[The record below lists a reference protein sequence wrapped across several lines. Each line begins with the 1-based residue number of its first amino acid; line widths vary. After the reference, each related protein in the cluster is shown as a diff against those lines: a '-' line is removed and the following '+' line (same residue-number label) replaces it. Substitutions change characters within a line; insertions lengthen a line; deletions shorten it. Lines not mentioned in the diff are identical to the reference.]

1 MPTMSLLI
9 TKAIE
14 NTDKFPPQ
22 SLSVVLNSL
31 ADLGVKN
38 ETLFQKSKQYLMKL
52 NLNAIDS
59 A

>member
-1 MPTMSLLI
+1 MSLLI

-38 ETLFQKSKQYLMKL
+38 ETLFQKSKHYLMKL